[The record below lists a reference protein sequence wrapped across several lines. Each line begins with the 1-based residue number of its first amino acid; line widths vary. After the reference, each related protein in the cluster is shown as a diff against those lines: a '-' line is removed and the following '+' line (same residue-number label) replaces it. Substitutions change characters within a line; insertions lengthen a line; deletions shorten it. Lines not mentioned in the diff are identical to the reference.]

1 MKKTNFNVGTCA
13 HVASHQKLWTT
24 RSPAFYSS
32 LLNFFDRHRAGLPA
46 ILNLCL
52 IFSALWYFCHSC
64 FRSYSNLGCN
74 ILALLFLHFWCS
86 GFGTLTEV
94 NVKNIQ
100 INFENF
106 LHNNAKEF
114 FVSFIVCSI
123 QSLHQG

>member
-1 MKKTNFNVGTCA
+1 ML
-13 HVASHQKLWTT
+13 ASRTQ
-24 RSPAFYSS
+24 SPEVVNCQESS
-32 LLNFFDRHRAGLPA
+32 FLLLLLNFVDSHRAGLPA
-46 ILNLCL
+46 ILILGL
-52 IFSALWYFCHSC
+52 IFSALWYFWHSR
-64 FRSYSNLGCN
+64 FQSYSNLGCN
-74 ILALLFLHFWCS
+74 IVALLFLHFRCS

-100 INFENF
+100 INFDIF